1 MEYEKIKDYFWI
13 IIWVVGLLF
22 YVLLPQIEKSKKER
36 QEKSKKELQ
45 KKSKIERQDVL
56 KSKRRE
62 KMIESAIK
70 LIPKTIIDLEP
81 YARKSVEELP
91 KKEKKY
97 LESLKLNQFSSK
109 QLEKK
114 VFIEIVEK
122 SKKLFVEKIINQSYE
137 KLRYNDKCKSL
148 FDETKVVS
156 VINSSADIF
165 SEILLNYLLRNYSSH
180 TEGDL
185 VGDWNRSHLVISKTK
200 KWEE

>member
-13 IIWVVGLLF
+13 IIWVVVILF

-36 QEKSKKELQ
+36 QE
-45 KKSKIERQDVL
+45 KSKIERQDVL

-70 LIPKTIIDLEP
+70 LIPKAIIDVEP

-91 KKEKKY
+91 QKEKKY

-122 SKKLFVEKIINQSYE
+122 SKKSFVEKIIDQSYE

-185 VGDWNRSHLVISKTK
+185 VGDSISSHLVISKSK